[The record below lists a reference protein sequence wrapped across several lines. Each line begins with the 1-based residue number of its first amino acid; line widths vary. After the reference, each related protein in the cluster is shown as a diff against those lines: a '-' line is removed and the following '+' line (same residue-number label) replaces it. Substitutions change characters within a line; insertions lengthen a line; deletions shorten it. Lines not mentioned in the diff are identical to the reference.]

1 MDPAANGPALDA
13 LREARA
19 RLSYAAPWQRAYIE
33 ALAARY
39 SPDTTKSRASLDS
52 AYASAMRDLSHR
64 FPDDADAGTLYVDA
78 LMNLAPWNYWQADGA
93 PRPGTAQIVSTLEQ
107 ILQHN
112 PHHIGA
118 CHFYIH
124 AVEASL
130 QPERAIPCAE
140 RLPGLAPGAGHL
152 VHMPAHIYMR
162 VGRYQDAVTA
172 NEHAAHTDEMFIERR
187 HPTGTYNFY
196 YAHNLHFLWSAAQM
210 EGRSAVALEA
220 ARNLERSVPLD
231 ALRQAPVFE
240 FVLPTPIFA
249 LVRFGKWDAAP
260 CCSPPGAR
268 QRRRPSIVRFRTAWA
283 RADVTLISTQ
293 F

>member
-1 MDPAANGPALDA
+1 VPLAQRYFDQGLILTYGFNHDEAISSFREAARLDPRCAICYWGVAFALGPNINAPMDPAANGPALDA

-78 LMNLAPWNYWQADGA
+78 LMNLAP
-93 PRPGTAQIVSTLEQ
+93 
-107 ILQHN
+107 
-112 PHHIGA
+112 
-118 CHFYIH
+118 
-124 AVEASL
+124 
-130 QPERAIPCAE
+130 
-140 RLPGLAPGAGHL
+140 L